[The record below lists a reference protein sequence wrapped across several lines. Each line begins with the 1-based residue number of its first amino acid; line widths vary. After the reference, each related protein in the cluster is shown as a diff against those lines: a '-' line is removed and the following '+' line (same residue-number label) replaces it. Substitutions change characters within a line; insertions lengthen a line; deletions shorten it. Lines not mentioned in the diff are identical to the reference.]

1 MKGWWRGG
9 LRILRCAGL
18 ETGPETGAA
27 VNSSGDSDYFRP
39 GSRMSFLR
47 VAFAVLLAA
56 GALGTVALAQ
66 YPGRITKTD
75 KNTPILRSIAVLE
88 WTGDASKPSASRLV
102 PVTVYDGEQL
112 NDGTIYLTRPEPMA
126 LASGVEYELQKAGK
140 PTGIFDVFAADEIN
154 GIWEGFG
161 AWKPLTAPQAAKA
174 AAAFNTST
182 LYGDQDANDDKPV
195 LKRKHPAEP
204 DSDAG
209 QAASGS
215 ATDST
220 AKPASGTSGSS
231 DPDRP
236 ALHRKS
242 GADSSGNNSAGSSAP
257 ASTADPDRPT
267 LHRTHHAAD
276 ADTQTSNVAP
286 DPDRPRLKRGKPE
299 GLADNEIPKLKG
311 FPPTMQQAVAV
322 SDASSRAEHP
332 WKYSWASID
341 DEGKMK
347 DALEAMARTALG
359 LDTPPAPEK
368 PARKTAATTHKKTPL
383 KPVEPPPPTEL
394 ADENF
399 RVFELTYGSSATMV
413 LTASTPLPSTP
424 EAAGHSDSKAANSEA
439 ADSEPGP
446 PVIKRG
452 KPTASAS
459 AATSAPA
466 QSKSTSKSASKP
478 FAKAAPQKFVT
489 LVAQPDL
496 YGGVLVLFKSVTDSA
511 HLDEKPQMR
520 LVDAVDAMADNR
532 GELLFEL
539 RGKTQRQ
546 FALFRVMRG
555 SAEQMFATV
564 AMP

>member
-1 MKGWWRGG
+1 
-9 LRILRCAGL
+9 
-18 ETGPETGAA
+18 
-27 VNSSGDSDYFRP
+27 
-39 GSRMSFLR
+39 MSFSR
-47 VAFAVLLAA
+47 VVWGVLLAGSVA
-56 GALGTVALAQ
+56 VGAVAQ
-66 YPGRITKTD
+66 YPGRITKPD
-75 KNTPILRSIAVLE
+75 KSTPVLRSIAVLE
-88 WTGDASKPSASRLV
+88 WTGDAGKPSASRLV

-140 PTGIFDVFAADEIN
+140 PTGIFDVFAADEVN
-154 GIWEGFG
+154 GSWEGFG
-161 AWKPLTAPQAAKA
+161 AWKPLSAPQAAKA

-182 LYGDQDANDDKPV
+182 LYGDRDANDDKPV
-195 LKRKHPAEP
+195 LKRKHPAES

-209 QAASGS
+209 QTASGGT
-215 ATDST
+215 TDST
-220 AKPASGTSGSS
+220 AKPASGSSASS

-236 ALHRKS
+236 TLHHKS
-242 GADSSGNNSAGSSAP
+242 GADSGSNDSSGSSA
-257 ASTADPDRPT
+257 STSAADPDRPT
-267 LHRTHHAAD
+267 LHRTRHTAD
-276 ADTQTSNVAP
+276 SDMETSNVAP

-299 GLADNEIPKLKG
+299 GEGDNEIPKLKG

-322 SDASSRAEHP
+322 SDASSRTEHP
-332 WKYSWASID
+332 WKYSWANLD

-359 LDTPPAPEK
+359 LDAPPAPAK
-368 PARKTAATTHKKTPL
+368 PARKTAATAHKKTPL
-383 KPVEPPPPTEL
+383 TPVEPPPPAEL
-394 ADENF
+394 ADESF
-399 RVFELTYGSSATMV
+399 RVFELAYGSTATMV
-413 LTASTPLPSTP
+413 LTASTPLPPTP
-424 EAAGHSDSKAANSEA
+424 EAAAGPSESS
-439 ADSEPGP
+439 DSEPAP

-452 KPTASAS
+452 KPTSSTS
-459 AATSAPA
+459 AAPAPT
-466 QSKSTSKSASKP
+466 QSKSTAKP
-478 FAKAAPQKFVT
+478 APKPAPQKFVT

-511 HLDEKPQMR
+511 HLDERPQMR

-546 FALFRVMRG
+546 FALFRVLRG

>member
-1 MKGWWRGG
+1 M
-9 LRILRCAGL
+9 L
-18 ETGPETGAA
+18 
-27 VNSSGDSDYFRP
+27 FR
-39 GSRMSFLR
+39 SR
-47 VAFAVLLAA
+47 VVWGVLLAGSVA
-56 GALGTVALAQ
+56 VGAVAQ
-66 YPGRITKTD
+66 YPGRITKPD
-75 KNTPILRSIAVLE
+75 KSTPVLRSIAVLE
-88 WTGDASKPSASRLV
+88 WTGDAGKPSASRLV

-140 PTGIFDVFAADEIN
+140 PTGIFDVFAADEVN
-154 GIWEGFG
+154 GSWEGFG

-182 LYGDQDANDDKPV
+182 LYGDRDANDDKPV
-195 LKRKHPAEP
+195 LKRKHPAET

-209 QAASGS
+209 QTASGNS
-215 ATDST
+215 ADST
-220 AKPASGTSGSS
+220 AKPASGSSESS

-236 ALHRKS
+236 TLHRKS
-242 GADSSGNNSAGSSAP
+242 GADTSSTGSSGSSAP
-257 ASTADPDRPT
+257 TSTADPDRPT
-267 LHRTHHAAD
+267 LHRTRHAAD
-276 ADTQTSNVAP
+276 ADMETSNVAP
-286 DPDRPRLKRGKPE
+286 DPDRPRLKRGKPAGE
-299 GLADNEIPKLKG
+299 ADNEIPKLKG

-332 WKYSWASID
+332 WKYSWANLD

-347 DALEAMARTALG
+347 GALEAMARTALG
-359 LDTPPAPEK
+359 LDTPPAPAK
-368 PARKTAATTHKKTPL
+368 PVRKTAGTAHKKTPL
-383 KPVEPPPPTEL
+383 TPVEPAPPAEL

-413 LTASTPLPSTP
+413 LTASTPLPPAP
-424 EAAGHSDSKAANSEA
+424 EAAGPSNSEA
-439 ADSEPGP
+439 TDSEPGP

-452 KPTASAS
+452 KPTSSTS
-459 AATSAPA
+459 AAPAPT
-466 QSKSTSKSASKP
+466 QSKSTAKP
-478 FAKAAPQKFVT
+478 MPKAAPQKFVT

-511 HLDEKPQMR
+511 HLDEKPRMI

-546 FALFRVMRG
+546 FALFRVLRG